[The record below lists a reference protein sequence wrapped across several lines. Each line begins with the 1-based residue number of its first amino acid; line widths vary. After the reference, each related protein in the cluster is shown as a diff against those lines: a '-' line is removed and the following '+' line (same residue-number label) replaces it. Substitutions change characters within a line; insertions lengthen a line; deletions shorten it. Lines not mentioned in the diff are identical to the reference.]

1 MAWLWWVGIALLLG
15 IAEMLLLT
23 LVLIMLA
30 GGALAGAL
38 VSLIGLPWWGQVLT
52 MAVVSTLLLG
62 ALRPWLL
69 RNWRRR
75 TTLVET
81 NVAGY
86 IGKTA
91 VVVVPVDA
99 AGGRVKLTGQVW
111 TARTENGTG
120 GVLPAGSSVR
130 VVQIDGATA
139 VVVPVEAG

>member
-1 MAWLWWVGIALLLG
+1 MAWLWWVGVALLLG

-30 GGALAGAL
+30 GGALAAAL
-38 VSLIGLPWWGQVLT
+38 VSLLGVPWWGQMLT

-69 RNWRRR
+69 RNWRKR
-75 TTLVET
+75 TPLVET

-86 IGKTA
+86 VGRTA
-91 VVVVPVDA
+91 VVVAPVDA
-99 AGGRVKLTGQVW
+99 AGGRIKLTGQVW
-111 TARTENGTG
+111 TARTEAG
-120 GVLPAGSSVR
+120 GVLPAGASVR

>member
-1 MAWLWWVGIALLLG
+1 MAWLWWLGIALVFG

-23 LVLIMLA
+23 LVLIMFA
-30 GGALAGAL
+30 GGALAAAL
-38 VSLIGLPWWGQVLT
+38 AALLGVPLWGQVLT
-52 MAVVSTLLLG
+52 MAVVSALLLA

-75 TTLVET
+75 TPLVET

-86 IGKTA
+86 VGRTA

-111 TARTENGTG
+111 TARTEA
-120 GVLPAGSSVR
+120 GVVVPAGASVR

-139 VVVPVEAG
+139 VVVPLEAG

>member
-1 MAWLWWVGIALLLG
+1 MAWLWWVGIALVLG

-30 GGALAGAL
+30 GGALAAALAAALGA
-38 VSLIGLPWWGQVLT
+38 PWWGQMLV
-52 MAVVSTLLLG
+52 MAVVSALLLV

-75 TTLVET
+75 TPLVET

-86 IGKTA
+86 VGRTA

-99 AGGRVKLTGQVW
+99 GGGRVKVTGQVW
-111 TARTENGTG
+111 TARTEVG
-120 GVLPAGSSVR
+120 GVLPAGAAVR
-130 VVQIDGATA
+130 IVQIDGATA
-139 VVVPVEAG
+139 VVVPIEAG